1 MEKPI
6 DYEQLCREELNILQN
21 QETKISKLKD
31 EISRLKL
38 KKAVV
43 NKETVKE
50 NINEVILEEKKED
63 DSFKD
68 EMNFYLLSYRQLS
81 EDFTKEEINEILPKK
96 KNPKFKDIL
105 LRLSLESVKEIKEV
119 KELLREEEISLEEK
133 ELCNKIIESEN
144 KKIDYIKSKLI
155 VSDKEEIEEQEEKN
169 NIVLVP
175 MLSGNIRIIDDL
187 EHIPNDYYE
196 GFKDLIN
203 SIIDGTFKNVKTFSN
218 NEGLIGISEVKSF
231 KIRSEV
237 KSFKI
242 RVVFKRLNDNTY
254 ALITAFM
261 KKWDNDKLYQ
271 ESLISKVKEYYLIE
285 SDLKKLINDHEFM
298 EENEKNVQQLWN
310 VLSPKEE
317 IKRKEIV

>member
-38 KKAVV
+38 KKTVV

-175 MLSGNIRIIDDL
+175 TLSGNIRIIDDL

-231 KIRSEV
+231 KIR
-237 KSFKI
+237 
-242 RVVFKRLNDNTY
+242 VVFKRLNDNTY

-285 SDLKKLINDHEFM
+285 SELKKLINDHEFM

>member
-231 KIRSEV
+231 KIR
-237 KSFKI
+237 
-242 RVVFKRLNDNTY
+242 VVFKRLNDNTY

>member
-38 KKAVV
+38 KKTVV

-231 KIRSEV
+231 KIR
-237 KSFKI
+237 
-242 RVVFKRLNDNTY
+242 VVFKRLNDNTY

-317 IKRKEIV
+317 INRKEII

>member
-21 QETKISKLKD
+21 QATKISKLKD

-38 KKAVV
+38 KKTVV

-175 MLSGNIRIIDDL
+175 TLSGNIRIIDDL

-231 KIRSEV
+231 KIR
-237 KSFKI
+237 
-242 RVVFKRLNDNTY
+242 VVFKRLNDNTY

-285 SDLKKLINDHEFM
+285 SELKKLINDHEFM

>member
-38 KKAVV
+38 KKTVV

-231 KIRSEV
+231 KIR
-237 KSFKI
+237 
-242 RVVFKRLNDNTY
+242 VVFKRLNDNTY

-285 SDLKKLINDHEFM
+285 SELKKLINDHEFM

-317 IKRKEIV
+317 INRKEII

>member
-21 QETKISKLKD
+21 QATKISKLKD

-38 KKAVV
+38 KKTVV

-231 KIRSEV
+231 KIR
-237 KSFKI
+237 
-242 RVVFKRLNDNTY
+242 VVFKRLNDNTY

-285 SDLKKLINDHEFM
+285 SELKKLINDHEFM